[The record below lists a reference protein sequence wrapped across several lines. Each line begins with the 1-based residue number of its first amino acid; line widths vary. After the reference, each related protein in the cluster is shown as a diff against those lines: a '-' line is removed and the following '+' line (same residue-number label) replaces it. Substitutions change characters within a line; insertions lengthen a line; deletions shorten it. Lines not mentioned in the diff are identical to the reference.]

1 MGKVV
6 EKSKEEWLVF
16 STGRTIEEAKLEWVT
31 HFNSPTAFAAID
43 CTYIFIVK
51 SAKNGDDYFYTRTF
65 CSVNVQSTCNACEC
79 LTLMHSGRVLFMI
92 AEFLK
97 IVGLRGNE

>member
-6 EKSKEEWLVF
+6 EKSKEWLVF
-16 STGRTIEEAKLEWVT
+16 PTGRTIEEAKLEWVT

-43 CTYIFIVK
+43 STYIFIVK
-51 SAKNGDDYFYTRTF
+51 SAKNGDDYVYTRTF
-65 CSVNVQSTCNACEC
+65 CSVNVQSTCNECERF
-79 LTLMHSGRVLFMI
+79 TLMHSGRVLFMM
-92 AEFLK
+92 AECLK